1 MKIDFKKWKTVK
13 TLSRTCTTCNAR
25 LHGFSS
31 NLIEDEKINRAIFTS
46 VTCSS
51 ENKEKENGSN
61 ERRTVW
67 LSFHIDDGNW
77 SILFS
82 SPSYKCTEKRLAHIR
97 KWWYY
102 LRQASGPGALTLV
115 KRKLLW
121 WHLLSWIYSNS
132 PIVRLST
139 KVSPSPGSIR
149 SCASE
154 LGFFYVGTTWHARRP
169 RKGNSIWTEAYLH
182 ISYMMYVLTSHGS
195 STTNTCSTIILH
207 AAFWR
212 TRRTALFPL
221 YSSHF
226 NRAKFMHY
234 IIHKLTII

>member
-1 MKIDFKKWKTVK
+1 MTF
-13 TLSRTCTTCNAR
+13 
-25 LHGFSS
+25 
-31 NLIEDEKINRAIFTS
+31 
-46 VTCSS
+46 SS

-61 ERRTVW
+61 ERWTVW
-67 LSFHIDDGNW
+67 FSFHIDDGNW

-82 SPSYKCTEKRLAHIR
+82 SPSYKCTEKRLAHVR

-149 SCASE
+149 CCASE
-154 LGFFYVGTTWHARRP
+154 LGFFYVGITWHARRP

-182 ISYMMYVLTSHGS
+182 ITWCMFSLHMVPPQPIHVLQSFYTQRSEEQEEQLSFH
-195 STTNTCSTIILH
+195 C
-207 AAFWR
+207 
-212 TRRTALFPL
+212 TALIL
-221 YSSHF
+221 IVQSSCITSYISSQLF
-226 NRAKFMHY
+226 NTWFLQA
-234 IIHKLTII
+234 